1 MVRVKLCGSLHRRLS
16 LHTAW
21 RALFRP
27 TPPCAARSVAG
38 GEPPKLQSEAHC
50 SLRFSSLD
58 EIDVLSSSLL
68 AAAFANVLAPDRRA
82 VDVAALRLPARTL
95 A

>member
-1 MVRVKLCGSLHRRLS
+1 MLS
-16 LHTAW
+16 
-21 RALFRP
+21 RA
-27 TPPCAARSVAG
+27 AHAVAG
-38 GEPPKLQSEAHC
+38 GVPPKLRSEAHC
-50 SLRFSSLD
+50 LLRSSSLD
-58 EIDVLSSSLL
+58 EKDVLSTELL